1 MEDYSKKIKM
11 KKKKSKVTGNHDEM
25 PDFRMFDQTMKEAQM
40 SPDFKPEKQRIDI
53 VLIHQRDDKSDQAS
67 KEIRKCFEDKL
78 RRRYNFV
85 IKKETIGDL
94 DYKLLHCPFRSL
106 CEMAQFVNLEIPL
119 DEVKTNEQEDNR
131 AIRTPGTFTLCYC
144 PCRPRKLHL
153 DPHFQNNWADF
164 NQTWYNDLV
173 VDDDSSLY
181 K

>member
-1 MEDYSKKIKM
+1 MESKKGKVKPSKDIEDYSKKIKM

-131 AIRTPGTFTLCYC
+131 AIRTPGTFTLCYL
-144 PCRPRKLHL
+144 PLFLFFFYFHL
-153 DPHFQNNWADF
+153 IC
-164 NQTWYNDLV
+164 
-173 VDDDSSLY
+173 
-181 K
+181 